1 VLEDRLLFVIGSPRS
16 GSTLL
21 TRMLGAHSAVH
32 SPAEP
37 HLLTPLAHLGFY
49 QRVEKAPY
57 DPIISEGAMRELVA
71 ELPRGE
77 EDYLEALRAY
87 TDTLYERLLESSGR
101 RILLDKTPAYALVLD
116 FVARL
121 YPKARYVVL
130 TRNPLAVWS
139 SVVQSF
145 FDGDHEAAHRH
156 NPILERYVPAIA
168 RFLREQPVALHH
180 VRYEDLVREPEAG
193 MQAICAFAGLD
204 FEAGMVDYGESAAG
218 RRESARG
225 LGDPITVARETRPTT
240 RSLER
245 WAGDMAG
252 DPGKIAQAERV
263 LASLLD
269 QDLETWGYSR
279 RELEQQLAAV
289 DPGGA
294 RPKRRVLSRY
304 VLERK
309 LLILLRRNIHH
320 NAFGR
325 LLRRVRS
332 FCDVLLR

>member
-1 VLEDRLLFVIGSPRS
+1 MEDRLLFVIGSPRS

-49 QRVEKAPY
+49 ESIEQAPY
-57 DPIISEGAMRELVA
+57 DPIITERAIRELVA
-71 ELPRGE
+71 ALPRGE
-77 EDYLEALRAY
+77 EDYLDALRAC
-87 TDTLYERLLESSGR
+87 TDTLYGRLLEPSGR
-101 RILLDKTPAYALVLD
+101 RFLLDKTPAYALVLD

-121 YPKARYVVL
+121 YPKAHYLVL
-130 TRNPLAVWS
+130 TRSPLAIWS

-156 NPILERYVPAIA
+156 NPLLERYVPAIA

-180 VRYEDLVREPEAG
+180 VRYEDLVGEPEAV
-193 MQAICAFAGLD
+193 MEAICAFAGLE
-204 FEAGMVDYGESAAG
+204 FEAGMIDYGESAEG
-218 RRESARG
+218 RREATRG
-225 LGDPITVARETRPTT
+225 LGDPTTVARETRPTT

-252 DPGKIAQAERV
+252 DPVKIAQAERI

-269 QDLETWGYSR
+269 ADLETWGYSR
-279 RELEQQLAAV
+279 PELEQQLAAV

-294 RPKRRVLSRY
+294 RPKRRALTRF

-309 LLILLRRNIHH
+309 LLVLLRRNIHH
-320 NAFGR
+320 NALGR
-325 LLRRVRS
+325 LVRRVRS
-332 FCDVLLR
+332 VCDVLLR